1 MAIIGKDWTKRLI
14 NYVLSGAMMSCL
26 VWCKYPHT
34 TWRPHWTCLYCRVRR
49 WHYGKLD
56 RKLWRYNRYMRI
68 VIPLVAKKGIDNKVA
83 WGIPEPDVFWLNED
97 RSYLLF
103 RDPRRRFLAVKEV
116 LFNALAAQCRRME
129 VKPGKIY
136 SRGFLFVRKNFYTLL
151 EMLAN

>member
-1 MAIIGKDWTKRLI
+1 MAIIGKASIKRLVSRI
-14 NYVLSGAMMSCL
+14 SSGAMMSCL
-26 VWCKYPHT
+26 VYCKYPHT

-49 WHYGKLD
+49 WYYGKLD
-56 RKLWRYNRYMRI
+56 PKFWRYNRYMRI
-68 VIPLVAKKGIDNKVA
+68 VIPLVPKKGADGKVT
-83 WGIPEPDVFWLNED
+83 WGLPEPDIFWLSED

-129 VKPGKIY
+129 VKHDKTY
-136 SRGFLFVRKNFYTLL
+136 SRGFLFVRKNFYTFL